1 MFSFASSVSLVIILF
16 SCVPT
21 SLNHPP
27 VYMLSAS
34 STVCHHVL
42 PRSVCNHCLLFCRP
56 WGSFLVLFWSSL
68 EEQFPRLRDG
78 HLKVSL
84 DVWCP
89 LSCFLSRT
97 VSKSSEVRPQGGQ
110 SMLHVVFTALGGS
123 LRSFSCWNYKAA
135 ASPMLSSKV
144 NQNLTKIHFQFSQD
158 LQLHRERWN
167 LKPRQ
172 PPLLFFKSGMRNS
185 SSY

>member
-42 PRSVCNHCLLFCRP
+42 PRSVCNHCLLFCQP

-110 SMLHVVFTALGGS
+110 SMLHVVFTALGGC

-135 ASPMLSSKV
+135 ASPMLSSMV
-144 NQNLTKIHFQFSQD
+144 NQNLTILFCLRFTFNF
-158 LQLHRERWN
+158 HRI
-167 LKPRQ
+167 
-172 PPLLFFKSGMRNS
+172 S
-185 SSY
+185 SSTGRDGTSNHDSLRCFF